1 MALTQITID
10 DVKRL
15 HAEVNA
21 AMETIAA
28 AHGLSYTPKGGS
40 FSSVSFATRVEFA
53 VRVTKDGESVEKKR
67 FEMFAIAF
75 GLEARDYGAEF
86 TNKGRRYRL
95 VGIDPKRRQYPYR
108 CERDGKQYNFPRGA
122 SALIIAARK
131 DEKGGA

>member
-1 MALTQITID
+1 MTLTRITRD

-53 VRVTKDGESVEKKR
+53 VRVTDAGKSLDETR
-67 FEMFAIAF
+67 FAMYALSF

-86 TNKGRRYRL
+86 TNKGLRYKL

-131 DEKGGA
+131 D